1 MNHSKQQN
9 GFTLIE
15 LMIVTAI
22 IGLLVSVALPAY
34 ERYSSRA
41 RFSELMLTASV
52 YKTAITLAVES
63 GKIHSMNDIQE
74 GSHGIPELQ
83 HRTDTLHSLHVH
95 SGTFKAEWGNDG
107 SELEGVNF
115 TLTPQGIVP
124 PLRWDIGGSCL
135 NLGYC

>member
-15 LMIVTAI
+15 LMIVVSL
-22 IGLLVSVALPAY
+22 IGILVATALPAY
-34 ERYSSRA
+34 ENYARRA
-41 RFSELMLTASV
+41 RFAELVLSASI

-63 GKIHSMNDIQE
+63 GKIHSMNDIYE
-74 GSHGIPELQ
+74 GSNGIPQEQ

-95 SGTFKAEWGNDG
+95 NGTFIGEWGNDG

-115 TLTPQGIVP
+115 TLTVQGIVP
-124 PLRWDIGGSCL
+124 PLKWDIGGTCL
-135 NLGYC
+135 NFGYC